1 MHKVNTDTLLAVR
14 AGRLFDGW
22 RCLGPSTVL
31 IDGDRIIDVDTT
43 GATPP
48 ARAAVTD
55 LGSDV
60 CLLPGLIDAHVHLA
74 FDASADVVAGINV
87 VDDEQL
93 LTQMAQAARQA
104 LRAGITTVRDL
115 GDRGFLTLALREQL
129 TASGELG
136 PEIVASGPPIT
147 IHGGHCYFFGGEG
160 DGPRELRAAVHE
172 RAARGCEVVKVM
184 VSGGVLTPGSAAHES
199 QYDLADLRLIVAETH
214 DLGLRAAAHVH
225 GPGAVAD
232 AVTAG
237 FDTLEHVT
245 FFTPDG
251 VAADPVTMDAI
262 VESGVVVSATV
273 GQVPGKGEP
282 PPFVARRLEYVYEN
296 LTRLHRGGACIVP
309 GHRRRVGPGQ
319 TARRAA
325 SPNSPRSG

>member
-1 MHKVNTDTLLAVR
+1 M
-14 AGRLFDGW
+14 
-22 RCLGPSTVL
+22 
-31 IDGDRIIDVDTT
+31 
-43 GATPP
+43 
-48 ARAAVTD
+48 
-55 LGSDV
+55 
-60 CLLPGLIDAHVHLA
+60 
-74 FDASADVVAGINV
+74 VAGINA

-147 IHGGHCYFFGGEG
+147 IHGGHCYFFGGEA

-172 RAARGCEVVKVM
+172 RVARGCEVVKVM

-225 GPGAVAD
+225 RPGGGRGRRHGGLDDIRTVHDVVAVFR
-232 AVTAG
+232 AG
-237 FDTLEHVT
+237 
-245 FFTPDG
+245 
-251 VAADPVTMDAI
+251 
-262 VESGVVVSATV
+262 
-273 GQVPGKGEP
+273 
-282 PPFVARRLEYVYEN
+282 
-296 LTRLHRGGACIVP
+296 
-309 GHRRRVGPGQ
+309 RRV
-319 TARRAA
+319 R
-325 SPNSPRSG
+325 